1 MMMRFSKRALIALL
15 AAAIMVSLVGATA
28 YVWYFRITAPVVYS
42 GSLEFWYTDET
53 LDGVWQQ
60 IGINQSISRPPVDLT
75 KGVFHVRVLVNNT
88 ALRPAGLRVEI
99 EALDTATGEQTDFIG
114 FNVTGIGFDWGSIV
128 WEETLPAS
136 SLTNLNIQYVL
147 SSEAPAGYTGFQIA
161 WSVGLFETVE
171 EEQMEFSTV
180 GIGYSSGHTSP
191 AYYVI
196 QDTETWSG
204 VWNQHVQFM
213 VYPAPPPEINFSKY
227 TVIAVFMG
235 EVRTGGYAIRVY
247 DIVDAGAS
255 MIVKVEKTEPGPRCI
270 VTQALTQPY
279 HIVQIAKTDK
289 PIFFETTTEITECP

>member
-1 MMMRFSKRALIALL
+1 MKLSKRILIALL
-15 AAAIMVSLVGATA
+15 AAAVMVSLVGATA
-28 YVWYFRITAPVVYS
+28 YVWYFSLTAPVVYR

-53 LDGVWQQ
+53 LDGMWER
-60 IGINQSISRPPVDLT
+60 IGVDQTSSRPPVDLT
-75 KGVFHVRVLVNNT
+75 KGIFDVKVLVNNT

-99 EALDTATGEQTDFIG
+99 EAVDTATGELTNFIG
-114 FNVTGIGFDWGSIV
+114 FNVTGVGFEWGSMV

-136 SLTNLNIQYVL
+136 SLTDLNMQYVL
-147 SSEAPAGYTGFQIA
+147 SSEAPVGYTGFRIA

-171 EEQMEFSTV
+171 EEEEVEFSTV
-180 GIGYSSGHTSP
+180 CIGCSSGHISP

-196 QDTETWSG
+196 QDTETWTG

-213 VYPAPPPEINFSKY
+213 VFPLPPPVMNFSKY

-235 EVRTGGYAIRVY
+235 EVGTGGYGIEVY
-247 DIVDAGAS
+247 DIVDAGS
-255 MIVKVEKTEPGPRCI
+255 SIIVKVEKTEPGPRCI

-289 PIFFETTTEITECP
+289 EVSFETTTRIIECP